1 MCYRFTIKPI
11 HGRSNEYFTAI
22 TSVIWEFSI
31 PNRRI
36 GARVRLGT
44 AELSGS
50 VPLFPGGAVRRIN
63 PELWLLLFLVVIA
76 AMLNFLVASQR
87 MALVFFFLP
96 TLFSAYHLG
105 RRHATLTAFAS
116 VVLVVAMASLNPAM
130 FSRRIDLPFAK
141 WFDLAVWGGVLMV
154 AGYATGT
161 LYERNLKTLREME
174 DGYDGMLV
182 ILQNFL
188 ANQKYSDSHAYR
200 ISMSATRIAEG
211 VGLDSGSVEDI
222 RTAALL
228 FNMKEL
234 GITNEVLCKAAQVS
248 QEDLRQGKQSHTG
261 LSSASAMA
269 GSLRRSIPVFL
280 EERQVRQI
288 GGKPEES
295 SFEVQILMLAEEY
308 ESLIS
313 GKSEAKV
320 SPSQAG
326 QEVIRRAQGR
336 YDSLIVNAFTSIF
349 GGQASTAKA

>member
-1 MCYRFTIKPI
+1 MRK
-11 HGRSNEYFTAI
+11 
-22 TSVIWEFSI
+22 
-31 PNRRI
+31 
-36 GARVRLGT
+36 
-44 AELSGS
+44 
-50 VPLFPGGAVRRIN
+50 IN

-116 VVLVVAMASLNPAM
+116 VVLVVAMAALNPAM
-130 FSRRIDLPFAK
+130 FSHRIDLPFAK
-141 WFDLAVWGGVLMV
+141 WFDLGVWGGVLMV

-161 LYERNLKTLREME
+161 LYERNQKTLREME
-174 DGYDGMLV
+174 EGYDGMLA

-188 ANQKYSDSHAYR
+188 ANQKYSDSHACR
-200 ISMSATRIAEG
+200 ISMCATSIAEG
-211 VGLDSGSVEDI
+211 VGLDAGSVEDI

-228 FNMKEL
+228 FNMNEL

-248 QEDLRQGKQSHTG
+248 QEDLQRGKPARKAE
-261 LSSASAMA
+261 LSNASAMA
-269 GSLRRSIPVFL
+269 GSLRRAIPIFL
-280 EERQVRQI
+280 EERQLRQA
-288 GGKPEES
+288 GTKPEDA
-295 SFEVQILMLAEEY
+295 SFEVQILALAEEY

-313 GKSEAKV
+313 GNGEKKL

-336 YDSLIVNAFTSIF
+336 YDSLIVDAFTNNF
-349 GGQASTAKA
+349 GGEAASAKA